1 MPHDHAR
8 DEHGEHRPVARLH
21 RGSCT
26 VAPDAPSAE
35 LAKLAP
41 GGGISGIDILRLLSP
56 VFMGHNRNTH
66 ISRNMRMHMCYA
78 DLHGATNRYR
88 LVPYG
93 TNKRHALASGGAP
106 LHGHGAHGHGHGACA
121 FPPAPFSSGHPS
133 IGARRRA
140 RSRLLSAA
148 CLRFTFRLGV
158 EPLVRVRVSVM
169 ARVRLKLWL
178 GLGLG

>member
-1 MPHDHAR
+1 MQHAVCCKPQLCELEVTSTWNVKAVFFVCPADALR
-8 DEHGEHRPVARLH
+8 HR
-21 RGSCT
+21 
-26 VAPDAPSAE
+26 APSWR
-35 LAKLAP
+35 LAP
-41 GGGISGIDILRLLSP
+41 GGGISGIDILRLLSA
-56 VFMGHNRNTH
+56 VFMGHYRNTH

-88 LVPYG
+88 
-93 TNKRHALASGGAP
+93 TKKRHALASGGAP

-148 CLRFTFRLGV
+148 CLRFRLGV

-169 ARVRLKLWL
+169 ARVRLEL
-178 GLGLG
+178 GLGLGLG